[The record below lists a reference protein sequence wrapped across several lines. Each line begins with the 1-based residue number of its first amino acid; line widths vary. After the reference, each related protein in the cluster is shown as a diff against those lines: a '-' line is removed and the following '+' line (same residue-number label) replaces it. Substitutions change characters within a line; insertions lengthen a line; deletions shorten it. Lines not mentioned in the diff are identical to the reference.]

1 MAEVDAAYELAA
13 RVFGPDYFTSRAHK
27 VRLRDVDPVRRP
39 DEAVVVV
46 RDGEVV
52 GFVRLVERA
61 VWLGEATLAVGG
73 ITSVCVHPDVQGLGY
88 GRLVMEEA
96 VALSRRRGDV
106 LSIAFARRAVD
117 GFYPRLGYLGLGCHP
132 DLTLGAVPSGLAS
145 AESAAGFDA
154 ASIPTY
160 AAAYR
165 ASYRPLPLAFARD
178 DGWWPCFSRRL
189 EGRLSVDGFVNVA
202 ADGERVGYFVTDGA
216 RIVEAA
222 ALRDREDAVLGAIV
236 RHAGGRPVV
245 LALPPAHWAMHALQR
260 VNHTLKIR
268 YAWDGGHVVR
278 PLAAAPLGDAL
289 RRLGADQGVSGDFT
303 PGDLL
308 DHEAARALLDRVAGL
323 DGAPALLPS
332 LPAWSMVDE
341 F

>member
-46 RDGEVV
+46 RDGEIV

-61 VWLGEATLAVGG
+61 VWLGDATLAAGG
-73 ITSVCVHPDVQGLGY
+73 VTSVCVHPDVQGLGY

-96 VALSRRRGDV
+96 IALSRRRGDV

-132 DLTLGAVPSGLAS
+132 ELTLAAVPSGLPAAEMAPGFDTAAS
-145 AESAAGFDA
+145 AS
-154 ASIPTY
+154 Y

-165 ASYRPLPLAFARD
+165 ASYRALPFAFARD
-178 DGWWPCFSRRL
+178 DGWWGCFSRRL
-189 EGRLSVDGFVNVA
+189 EGRLAADGFVNVIA
-202 ADGERVGYFVTDGA
+202 GGRPVGYFVTDGG

-222 ALRDREDAVLGAIV
+222 ALRDREGDVLGAIV

-245 LALPPAHWAMHALQR
+245 LALTPAHWAMRAGR
-260 VNHTLKIR
+260 TVNHTVKIR

-278 PLAAAPLGDAL
+278 PLAAAPLCDAL
-289 RRLGADQGVSGDFT
+289 RGVGVALPAHAGPD
-303 PGDLL
+303 DLL
-308 DHEAARALLDRVAGL
+308 DHATARALLEDVAGL
-323 DGAPALLPS
+323 HGAPPRLPA